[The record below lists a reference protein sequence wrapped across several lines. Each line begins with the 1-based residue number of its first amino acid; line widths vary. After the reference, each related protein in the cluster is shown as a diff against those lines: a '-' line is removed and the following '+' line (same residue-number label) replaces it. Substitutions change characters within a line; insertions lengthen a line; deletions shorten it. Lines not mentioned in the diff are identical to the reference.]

1 MVNIRKIL
9 TLTSLISMAGVI
21 LMLITAIFK
30 VKVFEMP
37 LLALLFTLITI
48 SVAAAFAISAY
59 SLLKKNK
66 VVPIISLALLGIVS
80 IMGIITY
87 WTNFSVPEAFGKITA
102 ILAIATVLFNIM
114 VSYAIK
120 LGRRQLPIQIIT
132 YGLII
137 ITDIILTLLILGVN
151 VFSVPGMPQI
161 FAVICL
167 LDLGFMLA
175 LVILNKRTYNEGE
188 DAGDVEYIKVKKT
201 EYMALVERVKELE
214 AQLGEK

>member
-1 MVNIRKIL
+1 
-9 TLTSLISMAGVI
+9 MAGTI
-21 LMLITAIFK
+21 LMLIMAIFGLK
-30 VKVFEMP
+30 TFEMP

-48 SVAAAFAISAY
+48 SVACAFAISAY

-66 VVPIISLALLGIVS
+66 VVPMISLVLLAIVS

-87 WTNFSVPEAFGKITA
+87 WAQFNVPEIFGKSTA

-120 LGRRQLPIQIIT
+120 LGKRQLPIQIIT
-132 YGLII
+132 YALII

-151 VFSVPGMPQI
+151 VFSVPGMI
-161 FAVICL
+161 EAFAVICL

-175 LVILNKRTYNEGE
+175 LVILNKRTYNEAE
-188 DAGDVEYIKVKKT
+188 DMSGTEYIKVKKT
-201 EYMALVERVKELE
+201 EYLALVERVKELE
-214 AQLGEK
+214 AKLEK